1 MPRVGLFIPCYIDQ
15 IYPDVGLATC
25 DVLERFGCEVDF
37 PKDQTCCGQPMANTG
52 CTVDAIP
59 VAKKFIELFASY
71 DHIVCPSGSCVAMIR
86 SHYEHLLHDEIEA
99 GRVDRAKFKHVE
111 KNTLELVEF
120 LVDVLKVESLDVP
133 FPHKVGLHQSCH
145 GLRELRL
152 GQCSELVSPA
162 YSKAEQLL
170 KTMPGLQ
177 LVGLKRVDECCG
189 FGGTF
194 AINEEAVS
202 CMMGND
208 RIHDHEEA
216 GTEVMTAGDMSC
228 LMHLQGLLVRQKK
241 PIKIMHLAQIFAGRA
256 VT

>member
-1 MPRVGLFIPCYIDQ
+1 MKLKRAGL
-15 IYPDVGLATC
+15 
-25 DVLERFGCEVDF
+25 
-37 PKDQTCCGQPMANTG
+37 
-52 CTVDAIP
+52 
-59 VAKKFIELFASY
+59 IEPNS
-71 DHIVCPSGSCVAMIR
+71 STW
-86 SHYEHLLHDEIEA
+86 
-99 GRVDRAKFKHVE
+99 
-111 KNTLELVEF
+111 NTLELVEF

>member
-1 MPRVGLFIPCYIDQ
+1 
-15 IYPDVGLATC
+15 
-25 DVLERFGCEVDF
+25 
-37 PKDQTCCGQPMANTG
+37 
-52 CTVDAIP
+52 
-59 VAKKFIELFASY
+59 
-71 DHIVCPSGSCVAMIR
+71 
-86 SHYEHLLHDEIEA
+86 
-99 GRVDRAKFKHVE
+99 
-111 KNTLELVEF
+111 
-120 LVDVLKVESLDVP
+120 
-133 FPHKVGLHQSCH
+133 
-145 GLRELRL
+145 
-152 GQCSELVSPA
+152 
-162 YSKAEQLL
+162 
-170 KTMPGLQ
+170 MPGLQ